1 MDKLYNITKRKAK
14 SVDQGFIYVF
24 NMYVNGKYKYIKSS
38 TDLDKLI
45 EYRDNWFKENHYV
58 VF

>member
-14 SVDQGFIYVF
+14 TVDQGFIFVF
-24 NMYVNGKYKYIKSS
+24 NMYIKGKYKYIKSS
-38 TDLDKLI
+38 TNLDKLI
-45 EYRDNWFKENHYV
+45 EYRNNWFKENNYV